1 MWEKKLALYD
11 ELVAKCSRFKRKGK
25 TMPYTS
31 SNGHMFSQLNKDGEL
46 GIRFSKD
53 VQEKYMQELNTTTYK
68 SYGAIMKGYVL
79 MPDSMWND
87 LNTLAKYLDESYD
100 YVMSLE
106 PK

>member
-11 ELVAKCSRFKRKGK
+11 EAFAKCPRFDRKGK

-31 SNGHMFSQLNKDGEL
+31 SNGHMFSLLNKAGEL

-53 VQEKYMQELNTTTYK
+53 VQQKYIEDLPTTIFE
-68 SYGAIMKGYVL
+68 SYGATMRGYIL
-79 MPDSMWND
+79 IPEKICSDIEKSAEF
-87 LNTLAKYLDESYD
+87 LNQGYD
-100 YVMSLE
+100 YVMTLK